1 MLIGRAADSLS
12 GMLNDRAF
20 RCSSAVVHAGPIRGA
35 AEAVHVAALSRGPP
49 EVRLALERSLERRFR

>member
-1 MLIGRAADSLS
+1 MIGRAADSPS

-20 RCSSAVVHAGPIRGA
+20 RSFSAVIRAGLIRGA
-35 AEAVHVAALSRGPP
+35 AEVLYVASLSRSPP

>member
-20 RCSSAVVHAGPIRGA
+20 RSFSAVVRAGLIRGA
-35 AEAVHVAALSRGPP
+35 AEVLHVAALSQTPP